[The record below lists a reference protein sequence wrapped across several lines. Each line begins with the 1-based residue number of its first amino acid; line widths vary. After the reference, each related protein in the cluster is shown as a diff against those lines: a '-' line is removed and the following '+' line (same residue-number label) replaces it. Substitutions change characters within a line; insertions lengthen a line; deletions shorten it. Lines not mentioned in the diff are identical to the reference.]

1 MGLSATPKKPQQFRM
16 QFRISTPGG
25 KVQLEFSLPNEM
37 IACVAFEPEL
47 AREFARKLNE
57 AAAWIENPT
66 KAKPS

>member
-1 MGLSATPKKPQQFRM
+1 MGLSATPKKPQQFR
-16 QFRISTPGG
+16 ISTLGG
-25 KVQLEFSLPNEM
+25 KVQLEFSLPNER
-37 IACVAFEPEL
+37 IAWVAFEPEL